1 MVNKQLSRNN
11 NKYSLIALK
20 IFIVIIFIFS
30 SLLYGCQREKKSV
43 LFWEETY
50 YYDIETAK
58 EAINNSANKKLD
70 SVTELSTPLFNNSLL
85 IIVPSQE
92 MANWAKGEKHSN
104 EAIRIILETG
114 LQMYASAIKKH
125 NMLETVVIISSD
137 ERTIDRTL
145 FDYTLYV
152 DGLEPRTDSPM
163 WVINKTEQDIKMP
176 FQLATEDFFASES
189 LNEAVNNLKNTIIK
203 IDEIISSMKEYNTI
217 EKFMK

>member
-50 YYDIETAK
+50 YYEIETAK